1 MKITIT
7 TDEKL
12 RIRYAAQLLSA
23 ITLMDDAVSMTEES
37 ANDLVERQSSPS
49 RQVVGRGIEGTWE
62 TTAGFR
68 KRP

>member
-37 ANDLVERQSSPS
+37 ANDLVERLN
-49 RQVVGRGIEGTWE
+49 QVHPDRSWE
-62 TTAGFR
+62 R
-68 KRP
+68 N